1 MFLYNMSILIGY
13 KMYTVTDNLF
23 NFAVKGNLPSNWVRR
38 RNKCIMI
45 SLYVFSIATVVAYIF
60 MNTYYTFV
68 DRNMNILREFKF
80 YNKFLDI
87 SQMVF
92 IAVLYFLSYAM
103 IKKTLKF
110 TLVNRR

>member
-1 MFLYNMSILIGY
+1 
-13 KMYTVTDNLF
+13 
-23 NFAVKGNLPSNWVRR
+23 
-38 RNKCIMI
+38 MI
-45 SLYVFSIATVVAYIF
+45 SLYVFSIASVLVYIF

-68 DRNMNILREFKF
+68 DRNMNVLREFKF

-87 SQMVF
+87 AQMLC

-103 IKKTLKF
+103 IKKTLKY

>member
-45 SLYVFSIATVVAYIF
+45 SLYVFSITTVLVYIF

-68 DRNMNILREFKF
+68 DRNMGVLREFKF

-87 SQMVF
+87 SQMVL
-92 IAVLYFLSYAM
+92 IAVLYYLSYGM
-103 IKKTLKF
+103 IRKTLKY
-110 TLVNRR
+110 TLVNKR